1 MDCSI
6 CFDEI
11 KEEDKQKL
19 NCVHIFHEKCIDK
32 WFKRS
37 HQCPL
42 CRRSKFDIKCGDFEK
57 HYLEE
62 AKKMDELIKAEKN
75 IIFRV

>member
-6 CFDEI
+6 CFEEI
-11 KEEDKQKL
+11 KENEKKIIKC
-19 NCVHIFHEKCIDK
+19 NHIFHKECIDK

-42 CRRSKFDIKCGDFEK
+42 CRNSKFDIKCEDFEK

-62 AKKMDELIKAEKN
+62 AKKIDELIKSEQN
-75 IIFRV
+75 FIFKV

>member
-1 MDCSI
+1 MNCSI

-11 KEEDKQKL
+11 TGKGQTKL
-19 NCVHIFHEKCIDK
+19 NCNHVFHEECIDK

-42 CRRSKFDIKCGDFEK
+42 CRKSKFDISTEDFERNYWERVRK
-57 HYLEE
+57 T
-62 AKKMDELIKAEKN
+62 DELIKSESN
-75 IIFRV
+75 NVFTV

>member
-1 MDCSI
+1 MECSI

-11 KEEDKQKL
+11 KGTDKKKI
-19 NCVHIFHEKCIDK
+19 NCNHVFHEECIDK

-42 CRRSKFDIKCGDFEK
+42 CRKSKFDISLKEYEK
-57 HYLEE
+57 NYWERVRK
-62 AKKMDELIKAEKN
+62 ADELIKSGSRN
-75 IIFRV
+75 LFRV

>member
-11 KEEDKQKL
+11 KEEDKKKI
-19 NCVHIFHEKCIDK
+19 NCNHVFHEECINK

-37 HQCPL
+37 HKCPL
-42 CRRSKFDIKCGDFEK
+42 CRKSKFYISLKEYEK
-57 HYLEE
+57 NYWERVR
-62 AKKMDELIKAEKN
+62 KTDELIKSGN
-75 IIFRV
+75 RNLFRV